1 MNLTDESSFRL
12 VFALFW
18 LLNTLVRIYF
28 QSKAQKAR
36 LSFASHERQARLGF
50 RLLAIA
56 YLLLIVYPL
65 SPWFDF
71 GHVDVTPLVR
81 WTIGG
86 PAMFLYLALFAWT
99 HRVLGKNW
107 SGVLEIH
114 QDHLLITTGPYR
126 FVRHPMYTAFFLSA
140 VGFAFLSSNWL
151 IAVVYTAAVSYMY
164 LTRVSAEEEMMV
176 ARFGD
181 TYKEYM
187 NRTGRLVPLFRPQ
200 R

>member
-1 MNLTDESSFRL
+1 
-12 VFALFW
+12 
-18 LLNTLVRIYF
+18 
-28 QSKAQKAR
+28 
-36 LSFASHERQARLGF
+36 
-50 RLLAIA
+50 
-56 YLLLIVYPL
+56 
-65 SPWFDF
+65 
-71 GHVDVTPLVR
+71 
-81 WTIGG
+81 
-86 PAMFLYLALFAWT
+86 MFLYLALFAWT

-114 QDHLLITTGPYR
+114 QDHILITTGPYR